1 MTIIK
6 LTGDLSWDI
15 FVEEISQ
22 DIKNIANTINY
33 KFDEFFESLNF

>member
-1 MTIIK
+1 MTIIS

-33 KFDEFFESLNF
+33 TFDEFFESLFY